1 MNQNIVDILLPV
13 FNGATTITEAI
24 ESLQQQTLT
33 SFRII
38 VVDDGS
44 TDRTLEVLSALA
56 ARDSRITILTQPN
69 GGTVDALNA
78 GLRLCQAEFIARQ
91 DADDISDPSRLEI
104 ELDYFR
110 SHPDCVA
117 VSGAVKHIDEQGR
130 FLGTLQTFPQPDCA
144 DPYWAPSREPYLM
157 HPFLMVRRAELQ
169 AIGGYRY
176 VYYSEDTD
184 LCWRLQERGAM
195 QNLDMPLGK
204 YRVHTRSISSA
215 SVINGRIMALSSQ
228 LAGLS
233 ALRRRTGRT
242 DLHFPKKA
250 IREYRNAQ
258 TLSKLW
264 EIGKRQLDDDEAR
277 YLRIAL
283 ASKLLELTAYRPY
296 ELEFSDC
303 QFIRGAL
310 DELSRLPHP
319 NRKDLSRLYARAAAR
334 LLIGGRLREM
344 LTLTP
349 PWLYLPMMMR
359 TVLKFLP
366 ASMRNLLARVRKAAA
381 IPHVSSACPNSGRFS
396 SEYSGPSRN
405 PSSANRS

>member
-1 MNQNIVDILLPV
+1 MNQGIVDVLLPV

-24 ESLQQQTLT
+24 ESLQQQTFT

-44 TDRTLEVLSALA
+44 TDRTPEVLAALA
-56 ARDSRITILTQPN
+56 ARDSRITVLTQSN

-91 DADDISDPSRLEI
+91 DADDISDPSRLEM
-104 ELDYFR
+104 ELDHFR

-130 FLGTLQTFPQPDCA
+130 YLGTLQTFPQPDCA

-157 HPFLMVRRAELQ
+157 HPFLMVRRADLQ

-195 QNLDMPLGK
+195 QNLDMPLGE

-233 ALRRRTGRT
+233 ALRRRTGRA
-242 DLHFPKKA
+242 DLQFPKEA

-264 EIGKRQLDDDEAR
+264 EIGKRQLDDDEAG

-283 ASKLLELTAYRPY
+283 ASKLLELAAYRPY
-296 ELEFSDC
+296 ELKFSDC
-303 QFIRGAL
+303 QFIRRAL
-310 DELSRLPHP
+310 DELNRLSHL

-344 LTLTP
+344 AALTP
-349 PWLYLPMMMR
+349 PRLYLPTILRAVSRLLSASTSNFPAHVR
-359 TVLKFLP
+359 T
-366 ASMRNLLARVRKAAA
+366 RTLA
-381 IPHVSSACPNSGRFS
+381 
-396 SEYSGPSRN
+396 Y
-405 PSSANRS
+405 

>member
-1 MNQNIVDILLPV
+1 MNQGIVDVLLPV

-24 ESLQQQTLT
+24 ESLQQQTFT
-33 SFRII
+33 GFRVI

-44 TDRTLEVLSALA
+44 TDRTPEALAALA
-56 ARDSRITILTQPN
+56 ARDSRITVLTQPN

-78 GLRLCQAEFIARQ
+78 GLRLSRAEFIARQ
-91 DADDISDPSRLEI
+91 DADDISDPSRLEL
-104 ELDYFR
+104 ELDYFQN
-110 SHPDCVA
+110 HPDCVA

-130 FLGTLQTFPQPDCA
+130 FLGTLQTFPRPDCA
-144 DPYWAPSREPYLM
+144 DPRWAPSREPYLM
-157 HPFLMVRRAELQ
+157 HPFLMVRRADLQ

-195 QNLDMPLGK
+195 QNLDIPLGK

-215 SVINGRIMALSSQ
+215 SVMNGRIIALSSQ

-233 ALRRRTGRT
+233 ALRRRTGRA
-242 DLHFPKKA
+242 DLHFPKEA
-250 IREYRNAQ
+250 IGEYRSAQ

-283 ASKLLELTAYRPY
+283 GSKLLELTAYRPY
-296 ELEFSDC
+296 ELEISDC
-303 QFIRGAL
+303 QFIRAAL
-310 DELSRLPHP
+310 AELSRLPYP

-344 LTLTP
+344 AALTP
-349 PWLYLPMMMR
+349 PWLYLPTILR
-359 TVLKFLP
+359 AVSRLLP
-366 ASMRNLLARVRKAAA
+366 ASTSNFRAHVRTRTLA
-381 IPHVSSACPNSGRFS
+381 
-396 SEYSGPSRN
+396 Y
-405 PSSANRS
+405 

>member
-1 MNQNIVDILLPV
+1 MNQSIVDVLVPV

-24 ESLQQQTLT
+24 ESLQRQTFT

-38 VVDDGS
+38 IVDDGS
-44 TDRTLEVLSALA
+44 TDRTPEVLAALA
-56 ARDSRITILTQPN
+56 AGDSRITVLTRPN
-69 GGTVDALNA
+69 GGIVDALNA
-78 GLRLCQAEFIARQ
+78 GLRLCQAEFVARQ
-91 DADDISDPSRLEI
+91 DADDISDPSRLAV
-104 ELDYFR
+104 ELDYLR
-110 SHPDCVA
+110 RHADCVA

-130 FLGTLQTFPQPDCA
+130 FLGTVQTFPQPDRA
-144 DPYWAPSREPYLM
+144 DPRWAPSREPYLM
-157 HPFLMVRRAELQ
+157 HPFLMVRRADLQ

-195 QNLDMPLGK
+195 QNINMPPLGK
-204 YRVHTRSISSA
+204 YRLHTRSVSSA

-233 ALRRRTGRT
+233 ALRRRTGRA
-242 DLHFPKKA
+242 DLHFPKEA
-250 IREYRNAQ
+250 ITEYRTAQ

-264 EIGKRQLDDDEAR
+264 ELGQRQLDDDEAR
-277 YLRIAL
+277 YLRIAV

-319 NRKDLSRLYARAAAR
+319 NRKDLGRLYARTAAR
-334 LLIGGRLREM
+334 LLISGQLREM
-344 LTLTP
+344 AILTP
-349 PWLYLPMMMR
+349 PWLYLPMIVR
-359 TVLKFLP
+359 AVIRFLP
-366 ASMRNLLARVRKAAA
+366 ASMRNFLARVRKAAA
-381 IPHVSSACPNSGRFS
+381 
-396 SEYSGPSRN
+396 
-405 PSSANRS
+405 

>member
-1 MNQNIVDILLPV
+1 MNQSIVDVLVPV

-24 ESLQQQTLT
+24 ESLQRQTFT

-38 VVDDGS
+38 IVDDGS
-44 TDRTLEVLSALA
+44 TDRTPEVLAALA
-56 ARDSRITILTQPN
+56 AGDSRITVLTRPN
-69 GGTVDALNA
+69 GGIVDALNA
-78 GLRLCQAEFIARQ
+78 GLRLCQAEFVARQ
-91 DADDISDPSRLEI
+91 DADDISDPSRLAV
-104 ELDYFR
+104 ELDYLR
-110 SHPDCVA
+110 RHADCVA

-130 FLGTLQTFPQPDCA
+130 FLGTVQTFPQPDRA
-144 DPYWAPSREPYLM
+144 DPRWAPSREPYLM
-157 HPFLMVRRAELQ
+157 HPFLMVRRADLQ

-195 QNLDMPLGK
+195 QNINMPPLGK
-204 YRVHTRSISSA
+204 YRLHTRSISSA

-233 ALRRRTGRT
+233 ALRRRTGRA
-242 DLHFPKKA
+242 DLHFPKEA
-250 IREYRNAQ
+250 ITEYRTAQ

-264 EIGKRQLDDDEAR
+264 ELGQRQLDDDETR
-277 YLRIAL
+277 YLRIAV

-319 NRKDLSRLYARAAAR
+319 NRKDLGRLYARTAAR
-334 LLIGGRLREM
+334 LLISGQLREM
-344 LTLTP
+344 AILTP
-349 PWLYLPMMMR
+349 PWLYLPMIVR
-359 TVLKFLP
+359 AVIRFLP
-366 ASMRNLLARVRKAAA
+366 ASMRNFLARVRKAAA
-381 IPHVSSACPNSGRFS
+381 
-396 SEYSGPSRN
+396 
-405 PSSANRS
+405 

>member
-1 MNQNIVDILLPV
+1 MNQSIVDILLPV
-13 FNGATTITEAI
+13 FNGAVTITEAI
-24 ESLQQQTLT
+24 ESLQRQTFT

-44 TDRTLEVLSALA
+44 TDQTPEVLAALQ
-56 ARDSRITILTQPN
+56 ARDSRITVVAQPN
-69 GGTVDALNA
+69 GGIVDALNA
-78 GLRLCQAEFIARQ
+78 GLRLCRAEFIARQ
-91 DADDISDPSRLEI
+91 DADDISDPSRLEM

-117 VSGAVKHIDEQGR
+117 VSGAVKHINEQGR

-157 HPFLMVRRAELQ
+157 HPFLMVRRTDLQ

-184 LCWRLQERGAM
+184 LCWRLQERGTM
-195 QNLDMPLGK
+195 QNLDMPLGE

-233 ALRRRTGRT
+233 ALRRRTGRA
-242 DLHFPKKA
+242 DLQFPKEA

-264 EIGKRQLDDDEAR
+264 EIGKRQLDDDEAG

-319 NRKDLSRLYARAAAR
+319 NRKDLSHLYARAAAR
-334 LLIGGRLREM
+334 LLISGRFREM
-344 LTLTP
+344 VALTP
-349 PWLYLPMMMR
+349 PWLYLPMIIR
-359 TVLKFLP
+359 ALFRFFP
-366 ASMRNLLARVRKAAA
+366 ASTRNFRARVRKAA
-381 IPHVSSACPNSGRFS
+381 
-396 SEYSGPSRN
+396 
-405 PSSANRS
+405 

>member
-1 MNQNIVDILLPV
+1 MNQGIVDVLLPV

-24 ESLQQQTLT
+24 ESLQQQTFT

-44 TDRTLEVLSALA
+44 TDRTPEVLAAFA
-56 ARDSRITILTQPN
+56 ARDSRITVLTQPN
-69 GGTVDALNA
+69 GGTIDALNA

-91 DADDISDPSRLEI
+91 DADDISDPSRLEM

-157 HPFLMVRRAELQ
+157 HPFLMVRRADLQ
-169 AIGGYRY
+169 AIGAYRY

-195 QNLDMPLGK
+195 QNLDMPLGE

-233 ALRRRTGRT
+233 ALRRRTGRA
-242 DLHFPKKA
+242 DLQFPREA
-250 IREYRNAQ
+250 IGEYRSAQ

-296 ELEFSDC
+296 ELEISDC
-303 QFIRGAL
+303 QFIRAAL
-310 DELSRLPHP
+310 AELSRLPHL

-344 LTLTP
+344 AALTP
-349 PWLYLPMMMR
+349 PRLYLPTILR
-359 TVLKFLP
+359 AASRLLP
-366 ASMRNLLARVRKAAA
+366 ASTSNLRAHVRTRTLA
-381 IPHVSSACPNSGRFS
+381 
-396 SEYSGPSRN
+396 Y
-405 PSSANRS
+405 

>member
-1 MNQNIVDILLPV
+1 MNQNIVDVLLPV
-13 FNGATTITEAI
+13 FNGATTITEAL
-24 ESLQQQTLT
+24 ESLQQQTFT

-44 TDRTLEVLSALA
+44 TDRTPEVLAALA
-56 ARDSRITILTQPN
+56 ARDSRITVLTQPN
-69 GGTVDALNA
+69 GGIVDALNA
-78 GLRLCQAEFIARQ
+78 GLRLCRAEFIARQ
-91 DADDISDPSRLEI
+91 DADDISDPSRLEM

-130 FLGTLQTFPQPDCA
+130 FLGTPQTFPQPDCA

-242 DLHFPKKA
+242 DLHFPKEA

-344 LTLTP
+344 VTLTP

-396 SEYSGPSRN
+396 SGCSGPSRN

>member
-1 MNQNIVDILLPV
+1 MKQSIVDVLLPV

-24 ESLQQQTLT
+24 ESLQRQTFT
-33 SFRII
+33 GFRII
-38 VVDDGS
+38 VIDDGS
-44 TDRTLEVLSALA
+44 TDRTPEVLAALA
-56 ARDSRITILTQPN
+56 AGDSRITVLTQPN
-69 GGTVDALNA
+69 AGTVDALNA
-78 GLRLCQAEFIARQ
+78 GLRLCQAQFVARQ
-91 DADDISDPSRLEI
+91 DADDISDPSRLAV
-104 ELDYFR
+104 ELDYLR
-110 SHPDCVA
+110 SHADCVA
-117 VSGAVKHIDEQGR
+117 VSGATKHIDEQGR
-130 FLGTLQTFPQPDCA
+130 FLGTVQTFPQPDRA
-144 DPYWAPSREPYLM
+144 DPRWAPSREPYLM

-204 YRVHTRSISSA
+204 YRMHTRSISSA

-233 ALRRRTGRT
+233 ALRRRTGRP
-242 DLHFPKKA
+242 DLHFPKEA
-250 IREYRNAQ
+250 ITEYRNAQ

-264 EIGKRQLDDDEAR
+264 ELGKRQLDDDEAG

-283 ASKLLELTAYRPY
+283 AGKLLELTAYRPY

-310 DELSRLPHP
+310 DELSRLLHP

-334 LLIGGRLREM
+334 LLISGRLREM
-344 LTLTP
+344 AALTP
-349 PWLYLPMMMR
+349 PWLYLPMIIRVVPRFLGVSIKTFRAGVR
-359 TVLKFLP
+359 TR
-366 ASMRNLLARVRKAAA
+366 MLL
-381 IPHVSSACPNSGRFS
+381 I
-396 SEYSGPSRN
+396 
-405 PSSANRS
+405 